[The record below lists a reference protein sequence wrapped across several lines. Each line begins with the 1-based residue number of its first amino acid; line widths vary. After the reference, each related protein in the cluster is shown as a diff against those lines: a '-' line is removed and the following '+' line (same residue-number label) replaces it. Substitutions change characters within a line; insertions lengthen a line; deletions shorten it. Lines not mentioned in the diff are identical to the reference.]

1 MAEPEIRPAPKHLK
15 SDVWNHFG
23 FYNVDGGNELDKSY
37 VVCKICRAKLKYFGT
52 TNLRSHTARFHP
64 TEELR
69 KPAAAV
75 ATSSLRTTEDTLK
88 KEPKTSKKA
97 KRITNDEEPSPIVAP
112 IEESDLDE
120 HFNLKPCQVSEPP
133 RGLQPETLI
142 QMASA
147 NAVEVK
153 TENDQGVR
161 ELGLDAAIFWGH
173 CNTAGCTEAIFSDF
187 LTDMKDVFLRIQN
200 CQASQDDFN
209 VALQVMLSSGKMTEL
224 LRKQQKELEHKQVA
238 VQKSVAAMQEVMSLL
253 SR

>member
-1 MAEPEIRPAPKHLK
+1 MAEPEIRPAPKQFK

-37 VVCKICRAKLKYFGT
+37 VVCKICRAKIKHFGT
-52 TNLRSHTARFHP
+52 TNMRSHTARFHP
-64 TEELR
+64 TEVVG

-75 ATSSLRTTEDTLK
+75 ATSSPRTIEDALSK
-88 KEPKTSKKA
+88 QPNTSQKA
-97 KRITNDEEPSPIVAP
+97 KRITKDEEPSPILGP
-112 IEESDLDE
+112 IDESDLDE
-120 HFNLKPCQVSEPP
+120 SFNLKPCQVPEPP
-133 RGLQPETLI
+133 RVLQPETLT

-147 NAVEVK
+147 KAVK
-153 TENDQGVR
+153 TENDQ

-200 CQASQDDFN
+200 CQASQEDFN
-209 VALQVMLSSGKMTEL
+209 VALKVMLSSGKMTKL

-238 VQKSVAAMQEVMSLL
+238 VKKSVAAMQEVMSLL